1 MTRCTACGFTTRWV
15 CPQNSNGWAS
25 GFGRCDRTV
34 ITRCRRATL
43 PSSRANR
50 HEAART
56 GQRRAGINTRMPE
69 LPEVETIKE
78 DLRELVAGSEI
89 ERVRVLDSS
98 LVEQPSAEEFASR
111 LEGARITGARRRAK
125 HLIVELGTG
134 DSLVFQL
141 KIGGQLLLV
150 PLVEEPETALM
161 LVLDLDGDRRL
172 FLRDET
178 GFTRARLLDAD
189 ELEERLSSLGPEPLE
204 EGFGWDYL
212 PRKIGARRAQ
222 IKPLLL
228 DQKVVSGIGN
238 IYADE
243 ILYDARLHPRRK
255 ANTLS
260 EGEWEALHAA
270 IRSNLAAG
278 IENRGT
284 TVRLY
289 KDVLDRPGEHQ
300 NYLRV
305 FEKHG
310 QPCPGCEGEVVREKV
325 SGRPSHFCPACQR
338 GDGPGGGGGL
348 ESLW

>member
-1 MTRCTACGFTTRWV
+1 
-15 CPQNSNGWAS
+15 
-25 GFGRCDRTV
+25 
-34 ITRCRRATL
+34 
-43 PSSRANR
+43 
-50 HEAART
+50 
-56 GQRRAGINTRMPE
+56 MPE

-78 DLRELVAGSEI
+78 DLRELVVGSEL
-89 ERVRVLDSS
+89 EQAEVLAPS
-98 LVEQPSAEEFASR
+98 LVEQPSAEEFARR
-111 LEGARITGARRRAK
+111 LEGVPITGARRRAK
-125 HLIVELGTG
+125 HLILEFDTG

-150 PLVEEPETALM
+150 PPVEEPETALM
-161 LVLDLDGDRRL
+161 LVLHLDSDRRL

-178 GFTRARLLDAD
+178 GFTRARLLDSD
-189 ELEERLSSLGPEPLE
+189 ELEERLSSLGPEPFE
-204 EGFGWDYL
+204 EEFDAGYL
-212 PRKIGARRAQ
+212 QRVIGSRRAQ

-260 EGEWEALHAA
+260 EGEWEALHVA

-278 IENRGT
+278 IEHRGT

-289 KDVLDRPGEHQ
+289 KDVLGRPGEHQ

-325 SGRPSHFCPACQR
+325 SGRPSHFCPACQME
-338 GDGPGGGGGL
+338 DGPGGGAGL

>member
-1 MTRCTACGFTTRWV
+1 
-15 CPQNSNGWAS
+15 
-25 GFGRCDRTV
+25 
-34 ITRCRRATL
+34 
-43 PSSRANR
+43 
-50 HEAART
+50 
-56 GQRRAGINTRMPE
+56 MPE

-78 DLRELVAGSEI
+78 DLRGLVVGSKI
-89 ERVRVLDSS
+89 ERAEVLDLS
-98 LVEQPSAEEFASR
+98 LVERPSTEEFVGR
-111 LEGARITGARRRAK
+111 LEGVGITGARRRAK
-125 HLIVELGTG
+125 HLIVELDSG

-150 PLVEEPETALM
+150 PPVGEPATALM
-161 LVLDLDGDRRL
+161 LVLHLDGERRL

-178 GFTRARLLDAD
+178 GFTRARLLDAV
-189 ELEERLSSLGPEPLE
+189 ELEERLSLLGPEPLQD
-204 EGFGWDYL
+204 GFEADFL
-212 PRKIGARRAQ
+212 PRTIGSRRAQ

-238 IYADE
+238 IYVDE

-260 EGEWEALHAA
+260 EGEWESLYDA

-278 IENRGT
+278 VEHRGT
-284 TVRLY
+284 TVRLFR
-289 KDVLDRPGEHQ
+289 DVLDRPGEHQ

-310 QPCPGCEGEVVREKV
+310 QPCPGCEGQVVREKV

-338 GDGPGGGGGL
+338 EDGPRIGGGV
-348 ESLW
+348 ESLWQ

>member
-1 MTRCTACGFTTRWV
+1 
-15 CPQNSNGWAS
+15 
-25 GFGRCDRTV
+25 
-34 ITRCRRATL
+34 
-43 PSSRANR
+43 
-50 HEAART
+50 
-56 GQRRAGINTRMPE
+56 MPE

-89 ERVRVLDSS
+89 ERARVIDASP
-98 LVEQPSAEEFASR
+98 VEQPSAEEFASR
-111 LEGARITGARRRAK
+111 LEGVRITGARRRAK
-125 HLIVELGTG
+125 HLIVELGSR

-150 PLVEEPETALM
+150 PPVEEPETALM

-189 ELEERLSSLGPEPLE
+189 ELEARLSSLGPEPLE
-204 EGFGWDYL
+204 EEFDAGYL
-212 PRKIGARRAQ
+212 KRAIGSRRAQ

-260 EGEWEALHAA
+260 EDEWEALYAA

-278 IENRGT
+278 VEHQGT

-310 QPCPGCEGEVVREKV
+310 RPCPGCEGEVVREKV
-325 SGRPSHFCPACQR
+325 SGRPTHFCPACQKIAPEE
-338 GDGPGGGGGL
+338 GEG
-348 ESLW
+348 

>member
-1 MTRCTACGFTTRWV
+1 
-15 CPQNSNGWAS
+15 
-25 GFGRCDRTV
+25 
-34 ITRCRRATL
+34 
-43 PSSRANR
+43 
-50 HEAART
+50 
-56 GQRRAGINTRMPE
+56 MPE

-78 DLRELVAGSEI
+78 DLRELVAGSKI
-89 ERVRVLDSS
+89 ERAEVLDSS
-98 LVEQPSAEEFASR
+98 LVEQPSTEEFARR
-111 LEGARITGARRRAK
+111 LGGARITGARRRAK
-125 HLIVELGTG
+125 HLIVELDSG

-150 PLVEEPETALM
+150 PPVEEPNTALM
-161 LVLDLDGDRRL
+161 LILHLGGDRRL

-178 GFTRARLLDAD
+178 GFTRARLLDAG
-189 ELEERLSSLGPEPLE
+189 ELEERLSPLGPEPLE
-204 EGFGWDYL
+204 EDFDAGYL
-212 PRKIGARRAQ
+212 RRVIGSRRAQ

-260 EGEWEALHAA
+260 GEEWRALHAA

-278 IENRGT
+278 VEHRGT

-289 KDVLDRPGEHQ
+289 RDVLDRPGEHQ

-310 QPCPGCEGEVVREKV
+310 RPCPGCEGEVVREKV

-338 GDGPGGGGGL
+338 EDGPGDEGTL

>member
-1 MTRCTACGFTTRWV
+1 
-15 CPQNSNGWAS
+15 
-25 GFGRCDRTV
+25 
-34 ITRCRRATL
+34 
-43 PSSRANR
+43 
-50 HEAART
+50 
-56 GQRRAGINTRMPE
+56 MPE

-78 DLRELVAGSEI
+78 DLRGLVVGSTLEWA
-89 ERVRVLDSS
+89 EVLAPS
-98 LVEQPSAEEFASR
+98 LVEQPSTEEFVGR
-111 LEGARITGARRRAK
+111 LEGVGITGARRRAK
-125 HLIVELGTG
+125 HLIVELDSG

-141 KIGGQLLLV
+141 KIGGQFLLV
-150 PLVEEPETALM
+150 PPVEEPRTALM
-161 LVLDLDGDRRL
+161 LVLHLDGDRRL

-178 GFTRARLLDAD
+178 GFTRARMLDAG

-204 EGFGWDYL
+204 DGFEADYL
-212 PRKIGARRAQ
+212 PRAIGSRRAQ

-228 DQKVVSGIGN
+228 DQKVISGIGN
-238 IYADE
+238 IYVDE

-255 ANTLS
+255 ANTFS
-260 EGEWEALHAA
+260 EEEWQALHRA

-278 IENRGT
+278 VEHRGT

-289 KDVLDRPGEHQ
+289 RDVLDRPGEHQ

-338 GDGPGGGGGL
+338 EDGSGQDGQL
-348 ESLW
+348 ELR

>member
-1 MTRCTACGFTTRWV
+1 
-15 CPQNSNGWAS
+15 
-25 GFGRCDRTV
+25 
-34 ITRCRRATL
+34 
-43 PSSRANR
+43 
-50 HEAART
+50 
-56 GQRRAGINTRMPE
+56 MPE

-78 DLRELVAGSEI
+78 DLRAFIVGSEI
-89 ERVRVLDSS
+89 ERAEVLAPS
-98 LVEQPSAEEFASR
+98 LVEQPSTEEFISR
-111 LEGARITGARRRAK
+111 LEGAGVTGARRRAK
-125 HLIVELGTG
+125 HLIVELDSG

-141 KIGGQLLLV
+141 KIGGQFLLV
-150 PLVEEPETALM
+150 PPVEEPVTALM
-161 LVLDLDGDRRL
+161 LILHLDRERRL

-178 GFTRARLLDAD
+178 GFTRARLLDAG
-189 ELEERLSSLGPEPLE
+189 EIEERLSSLGPEPLE
-204 EGFGWDYL
+204 DGFEAGYL
-212 PRKIGARRAQ
+212 PHAIGSRRAQ

-238 IYADE
+238 IYVDE

-260 EGEWEALHAA
+260 EDEWEALYAT
-270 IRSNLAAG
+270 IRANLAAG
-278 IENRGT
+278 VVHRGT

-289 KDVLDRPGEHQ
+289 RDVLDRPGEHQ

-325 SGRPSHFCPACQR
+325 GGRPTHYCPACQPE
-338 GDGPGGGGGL
+338 DGPGEGGGL

>member
-1 MTRCTACGFTTRWV
+1 
-15 CPQNSNGWAS
+15 
-25 GFGRCDRTV
+25 
-34 ITRCRRATL
+34 
-43 PSSRANR
+43 
-50 HEAART
+50 
-56 GQRRAGINTRMPE
+56 MPE

-78 DLRELVAGSEI
+78 DLRGLVVGSEI
-89 ERVRVLDSS
+89 ESVEVLDPS
-98 LVEQPSAEEFASR
+98 LVEQPSTEDFVSR
-111 LEGARITGARRRAK
+111 LEGTSITGARRRAK
-125 HLIVELGTG
+125 HLIVELDSG

-141 KIGGQLLLV
+141 KIGGQFLLV
-150 PLVEEPETALM
+150 PPVEQPETALM
-161 LVLDLDGDRRL
+161 LVLHLDRERRL

-178 GFTRARLLDAD
+178 GFTRARLLDPEELAD
-189 ELEERLSSLGPEPLE
+189 RLSPLGPEPLE
-204 EGFGWDYL
+204 DGFEAGYL
-212 PRKIGARRAQ
+212 PRTIGSRRAQ

-238 IYADE
+238 IYVDE

-260 EGEWEALHAA
+260 GGEWEALYTA

-278 IENRGT
+278 VEHRGT

-289 KDVLDRPGEHQ
+289 RDVLDRPGEHQ

-325 SGRPSHFCPACQR
+325 GGRPTHYCPACQTEN
-338 GDGPGGGGGL
+338 GPGEDWQL
-348 ESLW
+348 EL

>member
-1 MTRCTACGFTTRWV
+1 
-15 CPQNSNGWAS
+15 
-25 GFGRCDRTV
+25 
-34 ITRCRRATL
+34 
-43 PSSRANR
+43 
-50 HEAART
+50 
-56 GQRRAGINTRMPE
+56 MPE

-78 DLRELVAGSEI
+78 DLRKLVVGSEI
-89 ERVRVLDSS
+89 ERARVLDAS
-98 LVEQPSAEEFASR
+98 LVEQPSAQEFASR
-111 LEGARITGARRRAK
+111 LEGVSITGARRRAK
-125 HLIVELGTG
+125 HLIVELDTG

-150 PLVEEPETALM
+150 PPVEEPETDLM
-161 LVLDLDGDRRL
+161 LVLDFDGDRRL

-178 GFTRARLLDAD
+178 GFTRARLLDAN
-189 ELEERLSSLGPEPLE
+189 ELEERLSPLGPEPFE
-204 EGFGWDYL
+204 EEFDAGYL
-212 PRKIGARRAQ
+212 LRAIGSRKAQ

-255 ANTLS
+255 ANTLT

-278 IENRGT
+278 VEHRGT

-305 FEKHG
+305 FEEHG

-325 SGRPSHFCPACQR
+325 SGRPSHFCSACQR
-338 GDGPGGGGGL
+338 EDGPGVGGRL